1 MGEEIKPTWQ
11 GSLLNPT
18 VSLSES
24 VRALR
29 ESIVS
34 VSRSAERILRFAG
47 PQLRALALPTAA
59 SVVRLLPTRL
69 TLTTAVTLRSVSFRQ
84 PAATVGSALSRSS
97 QSVRRLKQDLLFGFH
112 GVLRRVCGLTKRA
125 CLHSCQHALVFDDSL
140 LAITRT
146 PLLKR

>member
-24 VRALR
+24 ARALR

-47 PQLRALALPTAA
+47 PQ
-59 SVVRLLPTRL
+59 LPTRL